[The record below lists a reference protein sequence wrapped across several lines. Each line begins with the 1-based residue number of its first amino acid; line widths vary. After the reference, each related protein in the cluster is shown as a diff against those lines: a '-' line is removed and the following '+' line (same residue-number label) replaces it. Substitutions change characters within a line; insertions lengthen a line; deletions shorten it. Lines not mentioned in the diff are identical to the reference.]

1 MKVYLIL
8 YKCRIYVNKMKYAIY
23 YIVYNIIF
31 TPLWNLNFDIIH
43 RTLINDHIAFT
54 HLSSKQL

>member
-23 YIVYNIIF
+23 YIDYNIIF
-31 TPLWNLNFDIIH
+31 TSLWNLSFDIIH

-54 HLSSKQL
+54 NLSSKQL